1 MTAFAIDYKKNTIR
15 AFKSKRSALN
25 MGNGLVVFT
34 SVDELLENKNTTNQG
49 IVAVYNNNTD
59 VAVKRFSDTR
69 TGAARLLKLAQDIH
83 VESTP
88 FDEAPKKTPQ
98 VAPLEGMTPLGITPK
113 SAPFSRENM
122 GMDVAKIVKDDA
134 KKPRGAFAGKKIK
147 CLVDVN
153 PRKEG
158 TRGWNNFSLFLGHG
172 TISYED
178 FVELAAGHG
187 STKGGCR
194 EDLAHDIKKGRVELV

>member
-1 MTAFAIDYKKNTIR
+1 
-15 AFKSKRSALN
+15 

-69 TGAARLLKLAQDIH
+69 TGAARLFKLAQDIH

-122 GMDVAKIVKDDA
+122 GMDVAKTDA
-134 KKPRGAFAGKKIK
+134 KKPRGKFVGKCIK
-147 CLVDVN
+147 VLVDEN
-153 PRKEG
+153 PRRAG
-158 TRGWNNFSLFLGHG
+158 GHG
-172 TISYED
+172 HKMIEWLLAENKKLGGGIIEYSNY
-178 FVELAAGHG
+178 VAAGG
-187 STKGGCR
+187 R
-194 EDLAHDIKKGRVELV
+194 PQDLQWDLDRNWVEIV

>member
-1 MTAFAIDYKKNTIR
+1 MTIKKNTIR

-59 VAVKRFSDTR
+59 VAVKRFSDTH
-69 TGAARLLKLAQDIH
+69 TGAARLFKLAQDIH

-122 GMDVAKIVKDDA
+122 GMDVAKTDA
-134 KKPRGAFAGKKIK
+134 KKPRGKFVGKCIK
-147 CLVDVN
+147 VLVDEN
-153 PRKEG
+153 PRRAG
-158 TRGWNNFSLFLGHG
+158 GHG
-172 TISYED
+172 HKMIEWLLAENKKLGGGIIEYSNY
-178 FVELAAGHG
+178 VAAGG
-187 STKGGCR
+187 R
-194 EDLAHDIKKGRVELV
+194 PQDLQWDLDRNWVEIV

>member
-15 AFKSKRSALN
+15 AFKSKRSALK
-25 MGNGLVVFT
+25 MGNGLVVFN

-69 TGAARLLKLAQDIH
+69 TGAARLFKLAQDIH

-122 GMDVAKIVKDDA
+122 GMDVAKTDA
-134 KKPRGAFAGKKIK
+134 KKPRGKFVGKCIK
-147 CLVDVN
+147 VLVDEN
-153 PRKEG
+153 PRRAG
-158 TRGWNNFSLFLGHG
+158 GHG
-172 TISYED
+172 HKMIEWLLAENKKLGGGIIEYSNY
-178 FVELAAGHG
+178 VAAGG
-187 STKGGCR
+187 R
-194 EDLAHDIKKGRVELV
+194 PQDLQWDLDRNWVEIV

>member
-69 TGAARLLKLAQDIH
+69 TGAARLFKLAQDIH

-122 GMDVAKIVKDDA
+122 GMDVAKTDA
-134 KKPRGAFAGKKIK
+134 KKPRGKFVGKCIK
-147 CLVDVN
+147 VLVDEN
-153 PRKEG
+153 PRRAG
-158 TRGWNNFSLFLGHG
+158 GHG
-172 TISYED
+172 HKMIEWLLAENKKLGGGIIEYSNY
-178 FVELAAGHG
+178 VAAGG
-187 STKGGCR
+187 R
-194 EDLAHDIKKGRVELV
+194 PQDLQWDLDRNWVEIV

>member
-1 MTAFAIDYKKNTIR
+1 MTVFAIDYKKNKLR
-15 AFKSKRSALN
+15 AFKSEKAARS
-25 MGNGLVVFT
+25 MGEVVLFT

-49 IVAVYNNNTD
+49 IVAVYNNCTD

-69 TGAARLLKLAQDIH
+69 TGAARLFKLAQDIH

-122 GMDVAKIVKDDA
+122 GMDVAKTDA
-134 KKPRGAFAGKKIK
+134 KKPRGKFVGKCIK
-147 CLVDVN
+147 VLVDEN
-153 PRKEG
+153 PRRAG
-158 TRGWNNFSLFLGHG
+158 GHG
-172 TISYED
+172 HKMIEWLLAENKKLGGGIIEYSNY
-178 FVELAAGHG
+178 VAAGG
-187 STKGGCR
+187 R
-194 EDLAHDIKKGRVELV
+194 PQDLQWDLDRNWVEIV

>member
-1 MTAFAIDYKKNTIR
+1 MTVFAIDYKKNKLR
-15 AFKSKRSALN
+15 AFKSEKVARN
-25 MGNGLVVFT
+25 MGEVVLFR
-34 SVDELLENKNTTNQG
+34 DAKELLENGNTTG
-49 IVAVYNNNTD
+49 RGLVEVYNNCVSATGF
-59 VAVKRFSDTR
+59 VKRFSDNKT
-69 TGAARLLKLAQDIH
+69 AAKRIVALAQDIH

-88 FDEAPKKTPQ
+88 FDEVVEEPKVVRTYK
-98 VAPLEGMTPLGITPK
+98 LNK
-113 SAPFSRENM
+113 PFSAENM
-122 GMDVAKIVKDDA
+122 GMTVVKAGA
-134 KKPRGAFAGKKIK
+134 KKPRGAFTGKKIK

>member
-25 MGNGLVVFT
+25 IGNGLVVFT

-69 TGAARLLKLAQDIH
+69 TGAARLFKLAQDIH

-122 GMDVAKIVKDDA
+122 GMDVAKTDA
-134 KKPRGAFAGKKIK
+134 KKPRGKFVGKCIK
-147 CLVDVN
+147 VLVDEN
-153 PRKEG
+153 PRRAG
-158 TRGWNNFSLFLGHG
+158 GHG
-172 TISYED
+172 HKMIEWLLAENKKLGGGIIEYSNY
-178 FVELAAGHG
+178 VAAGG
-187 STKGGCR
+187 R
-194 EDLAHDIKKGRVELV
+194 PQDLQWDLDRNWVEIV